1 MERSPAGPARSLQ
14 IQHTVALLAPVLA
27 VALVVAGYAWAE
39 KGVTVVCD
47 GQTSYHKSRAAD
59 VAGLLT
65 DAGVAVCGDDLVSP
79 APDARVAD
87 GMTVVVR
94 RVVPVNL
101 VVGDQSVP
109 LRVVGET
116 VADALVAAGLDPA
129 SGVKVDPPLDAEL
142 VPGMEVEAA
151 DVFLRVVSEE
161 TTLPF
166 KTVSVE
172 DPGMPIG
179 ARRVVTTGTAGV
191 EIAVFEVVVTGGEEG
206 EPVLKT
212 RRVMSSAVDHVVA
225 FGTARTGSMLLASR
239 GRTRSAAMPL
249 PPSGGRRLQVAATAY
264 TPWDAGCGGMGV
276 IARRIERYG
285 IEQGWGIVAVDPAV
299 IPLGTRL
306 YVPGYGYAV
315 AADTGG
321 AIKGNRID
329 VCYWIGDARA
339 DAFAWGR
346 RTVTVVLLD

>member
-1 MERSPAGPARSLQ
+1 MERSPAGPARSRQ
-14 IQHTVALLAPVLA
+14 IQHAVALIAPVLA
-27 VALVVAGYAWAE
+27 AALVIAGHAWAE

-47 GQTSYHKSRAAD
+47 GETSYHKSRAAD

-79 APDARVAD
+79 APDVKVAD

-161 TTLPF
+161 TTLPY
-166 KTVSVE
+166 KTVSIE
-172 DPGMPIG
+172 APDMPIG
-179 ARRVVTTGTAGV
+179 SSRIMTTGTAGV
-191 EIAVFEVVVTGGEEG
+191 EIAVYEMVVTNGEEG
-206 EPVLKT
+206 ERVLKT
-212 RRVMSSAVDHVVA
+212 RRVISPAVDHVVA
-225 FGTARTGSMLLASR
+225 LGTARTGSTRAASR
-239 GRTRSAAMPL
+239 GGVRSSAAPT
-249 PPSGGRRLQVAATAY
+249 PPSGGRRLRVEATAY

-276 IARRIERYG
+276 IERRIERYG
-285 IEQGWGIVAVDPAV
+285 IEPGWGIVAVDPSV

-321 AIKGNRID
+321 AIKGSRID
-329 VCYWIGDARA
+329 VCFWIGDARA
-339 DAFAWGR
+339 DAMAWGR
-346 RTVTVVLLD
+346 RSVTVILLD